1 MAGRVERRKDFEVMS
16 KHRTQKAR
24 RQLRVQRVVSCD
36 HYWSY
41 EHAIWQARQDDQSR
55 VAVGRYC
62 SKCGKMQTA
71 VAKDWRPLPKSY
83 VDMRETLKKAISS

>member
-1 MAGRVERRKDFEVMS
+1 MS
-16 KHRTQKAR
+16 KSKTPNPGSQ
-24 RQLRVQRVVSCD
+24 QQVVSCD
-36 HYWSY
+36 HYWCY

-83 VDMRETLKKAISS
+83 VDMRETLQKAISS